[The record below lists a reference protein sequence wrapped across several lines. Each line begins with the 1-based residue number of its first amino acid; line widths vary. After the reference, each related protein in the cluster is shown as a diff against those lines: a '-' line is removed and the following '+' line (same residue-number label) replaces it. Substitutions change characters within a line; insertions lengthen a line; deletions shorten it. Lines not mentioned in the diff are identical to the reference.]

1 MQLSFGP
8 VVKQTAP
15 AVVNVYAS
23 HQVRACSGLCRR
35 SFLQRF
41 FGNQMPPRV
50 QSSLGSGV
58 LVEPS
63 GVVVTNFH
71 VIRDADEVKIAT
83 PDGREFE
90 RSCC

>member
-1 MQLSFGP
+1 
-8 VVKQTAP
+8 
-15 AVVNVYAS
+15 
-23 HQVRACSGLCRR
+23 
-35 SFLQRF
+35 
-41 FGNQMPPRV
+41 MPPRV